1 MAGSRLDTL
10 DKEQSSIQCLRT
22 DSERFSIFR
31 RLITFAR
38 PPHRWKFDDHYRVGR
53 LLALDFI
60 NRAAPNDVTAAIFFY
75 GSLR

>member
-31 RLITFAR
+31 RLIPFAR
-38 PPHRWKFDDHYRVGR
+38 PPHRWKFNDHYGVGGR
-53 LLALDFI
+53 LALHFF
-60 NRAAPNDVTAAIFFY
+60 NRSTPNDITAAIFFD